1 MGTAAIGI
9 GALIGGETTGIGA
22 FAPGPEKRP
31 PDELLVMVVL
41 LEVPYCKTTLVE
53 VTVIMIVALVLVVA
67 VFTEV
72 IGPAL

>member
-22 FAPGPEKRP
+22 FPPAPEKRP

-41 LEVPYCKTTLVE
+41 LEVPYCKTTWVE
-53 VTVIMIVALVLVVA
+53 VTVIMIVALVLVVDE
-67 VFTEV
+67 FTEV
-72 IGPAL
+72 TGPEL